1 MGEFR
6 TMKFLLISGI
16 YPPDIG
22 GPAIFIPKLAEFLH
36 NKGHECEVLT
46 LKNHKIQKLNQ
57 KWKIHYINRT
67 VLPLRIIK
75 TLASLFCTKKNVS
88 IYFANGLIEEVG
100 LFLFLTGR
108 RGVAKIVGD
117 AVWERARNTGKTH
130 ENVTEFNS
138 HCGSFLQRIQRI
150 ILVFSLN
157 RFKLVIC
164 PSVELRSLVLG
175 WGVRTP
181 TIVIQNGVQ
190 VPEDIEFHQKDI
202 DVVAVS
208 RLVSWKNLDSVI
220 MACQQIGATLW
231 VVGDGPEKDYLG
243 QIASRKSSKVIFTGN
258 LDNSKIPKILQRAKI
273 FALYSDYEGLSFAL
287 LEAMAHGAV
296 PIVSECE
303 GNIAIIANGIN
314 GLTVPLN
321 KPDLLEASILA
332 LLLDEKKREH
342 LGVESRRLIQKNYS
356 LEDRLEDYLTFFKE
370 LV

>member
-1 MGEFR
+1 
-6 TMKFLLISGI
+6 MKFLLVTGI

-22 GPAIFIPKLAEFLH
+22 GPAVFVPKLADFLH
-36 NKGHECEVLT
+36 ANGNECEVLT
-46 LKNHKIQKLNQ
+46 LKNRYSQNSIQK
-57 KWKIHYINRT
+57 WRVHYINRT
-67 VLPLRIIK
+67 VLPIRIAK
-75 TLASLFCTKKNVS
+75 TLSKLLRTRHNVG

-100 LFLFLTGR
+100 FFLFLTR
-108 RGVAKIVGD
+108 RKGVAKIVGD
-117 AVWERARNTGKTH
+117 AVWERARNSGRTH

-138 HCGSFLQRIQRI
+138 HNGNLLQRIQRF

-164 PSVELRSLVLG
+164 PSVELKYIVLG

-181 TIVIQNGVQ
+181 IIVIQNGVQ
-190 VPEDIEFHQKDI
+190 IPENIEFQQKDI

-208 RLVSWKNLDSVI
+208 RLVRWKNLDSVI
-220 MACQQIGATLW
+220 MACQQINATLW
-231 VVGDGPEKDYLG
+231 IVGDGPEKEYLS
-243 QIASRKSSKVIFTGN
+243 QIASRKSSNIIFTGN
-258 LDNSKIPKILQRAKI
+258 LDNSEVPEILQRAKI

-314 GLTVPLN
+314 GLTVPLKN
-321 KPDLLEASILA
+321 PDLLESSILT
-332 LLLDEKKREH
+332 LLLDVKKREL
-342 LGVESRRLIQKNYS
+342 LGVESRKLVQENYS
-356 LEDRLEDYLTFFKE
+356 LEDRLEDYLKFFKE